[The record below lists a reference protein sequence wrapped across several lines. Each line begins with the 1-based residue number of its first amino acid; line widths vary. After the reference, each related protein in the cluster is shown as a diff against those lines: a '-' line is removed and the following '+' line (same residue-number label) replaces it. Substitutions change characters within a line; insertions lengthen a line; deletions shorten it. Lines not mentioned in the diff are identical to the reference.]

1 MESIYRKA
9 LFLIIMKTI
18 ILAITLLILGC
29 SDLKDVRV
37 YSENEIEYFTE
48 IALGA
53 EFGDAVPVIK
63 KWSNDIRIKIN
74 GEPTTDDL
82 QTIDDI
88 ANDLNDLISGIKVKV
103 VNNNENVSINFS
115 PESDFASIDS
125 NYVPT
130 NYGFFWALWHDDNY
144 VIYNAS
150 ILISSAEITQ
160 SERSHL
166 IREELTQSLG
176 LMNDSNKYEDS
187 IFYQEWTNIDNYSD
201 ADKAVIALLYN
212 KKILPGMTKVA
223 VLKIIEDFN
232 KNEK

>member
-1 MESIYRKA
+1 MESIYHKA

-18 ILAITLLILGC
+18 ILAFTLLIIGC
-29 SDLKDVRV
+29 SDHKDARI
-37 YSENEIEYFTE
+37 YSQNEIEYFTE

-53 EFGDAVPVIK
+53 EFGNAVPVIK
-63 KWSNDIRIKIN
+63 KWTDDIRIKIN
-74 GEPTTDDL
+74 GAPTTDDL
-82 QTIDDI
+82 QTIDAI
-88 ANDLNDLISGIKVKV
+88 VNDLNEIISGIKAKV
-103 VNNNENVSINFS
+103 VSKNENITISFS

-160 SERSHL
+160 LERSHL

-187 IFYQEWTNIDNYSD
+187 IFYQEWTGLDNYSD
-201 ADKAVIALLYN
+201 IDKAVIALLYN
-212 KKILPGMTKVA
+212 KKILPGMTKED
-223 VLKIIEDFN
+223 VLKIIRGFN